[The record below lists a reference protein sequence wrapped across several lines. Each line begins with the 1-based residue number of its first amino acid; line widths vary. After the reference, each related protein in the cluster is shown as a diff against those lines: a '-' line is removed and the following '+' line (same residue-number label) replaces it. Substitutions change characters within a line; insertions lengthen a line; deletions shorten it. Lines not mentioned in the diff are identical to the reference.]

1 MLNRIN
7 HQLNNLPKAERLVA
21 QQVLDQPRWAVEA
34 PVAEIAR
41 VAQVS
46 QPTVIRFCR
55 SLGCDG
61 LSDFKRRLA
70 NSLASGVPFVHS
82 SVTRDDSVSDLS
94 AKVFDNTI
102 SALLKCRNDLSAQAL
117 QQAIALLSD
126 AKRIEFYGQG
136 NSGIIAQDAQHK
148 FFRYGVPTVAYS
160 DPHVHRMAAAVLS
173 EGDVVVVVSASGRST
188 DILHSVQMA
197 LSVGASVIAITPSG
211 TPLAKL
217 ATVTLG
223 ADAQEDVEVYAP
235 MLSRLV
241 QLVIIDVLA
250 VGVALK
256 RGPQAILQL
265 EKAKR
270 SLKEKRVKNGEDV

>member
-21 QQVLDQPRWAVEA
+21 KQVLEQPRWAVEA

-55 SLGCDG
+55 SMGCDG

-82 SVTRDDSVSDLS
+82 SVTLEDSVSDLS

-102 SALLKCRNDLSAQAL
+102 SALLKCRNDLSALSL
-117 QQAIALLSD
+117 QQGILLLSE

-136 NSGIIAQDAQHK
+136 NSGIIAEDAQHK
-148 FFRYGVPTVAYS
+148 FFRYGVPTAAYS
-160 DPHVHRMAAAVLS
+160 DPHVHRMAAAVLNA
-173 EGDVVVVVSASGRST
+173 GDVVVAVSASGRST
-188 DILHSVQMA
+188 DIIHSVQMA
-197 LSVGASVIAITPSG
+197 LSVGAKVIAITPSG
-211 TPLAKL
+211 TPLARI
-217 ATVTLG
+217 ATVALG
-223 ADAQEDVEVYAP
+223 ADVQEDVEVYAP

-256 RGPQAILQL
+256 RGPEAISQL

-270 SLKEKRVKNGEDV
+270 SLREKRVRNGEDV